1 MSRLLQTFLAP
12 GDVLATRVRRL
23 AWATP
28 YLGYLDDE
36 TDPEAAEGPSVE
48 YNSHEASET
57 ISIDHPNSLER
68 EVGGVA
74 LFKAAASVFG
84 IDNSLQSSSAQF
96 LLLLHLL
103 PSLQVLHV
111 TPPDDNGILDDFVDA
126 LTALQPV
133 ATLPLALQSLRYPHR
148 CTYMN
153 SVRGVVPEFRMTIM
167 RLPHIATI
175 VVQLIG
181 GHYTKETADA
191 CVASSRVEHL
201 RLMFA
206 PVTPALLNDM
216 LKIPVALKSF
226 SYIPILTTMI
236 DLQAVGVAL
245 RPHRKSL
252 EYLELQI
259 VVLDGGGGGT
269 RNTIESLRHWPA
281 LVRISGSLCMLVRK
295 FPQKELRPLLVNGL
309 PACLRGLEITFDR
322 YWSVAEV
329 AEEVIVMLGEKQNML
344 PGLRRLV
351 SLLRVKKS
359 PELLG
364 SLRSACVAAGVELI
378 VDDSCVVTDCFTKS
392 GNAGKPNG
400 LEGVWWERTCKR
412 LYDSQDD

>member
-1 MSRLLQTFLAP
+1 MSPLLQIFLAQ

-23 AWATP
+23 AWATA
-28 YLGYLDDE
+28 YLSYSDDE

-48 YNSHEASET
+48 YDSREASET
-57 ISIDHPNSLER
+57 ISTDHPNSLEI

-84 IDNSLQSSSAQF
+84 IDDLLQSSSAQF

-103 PSLQVLHV
+103 PSIQVLHV
-111 TPPDDNGILDDFVDA
+111 TPPDDNGILEDFVDGHS
-126 LTALQPV
+126 ALQPV
-133 ATLPLALQSLRYPHR
+133 ATLPLALQSLRYFYW

-153 SVRGVVPEFRMTIM
+153 SVRGVVPEFLMTIM

-175 VVQLIG
+175 AVQLIG
-181 GHYTKETADA
+181 GHYTKATAGA

-216 LKIPVALKSF
+216 LKIPVVLKPF
-226 SYIPILTTMI
+226 SYSPMLTTMI
-236 DLQAVGVAL
+236 DLHEVGVAL
-245 RPHRKSL
+245 HPHRKSL
-252 EYLELQI
+252 EYLQLQI
-259 VVLDGGGGGT
+259 VVLDGGDGGT
-269 RNTIESLRHWPA
+269 RNTIESLRDWPA
-281 LVRISGSLCMLVRK
+281 LVRIRGSLSMLLGK
-295 FPQKELRPLLVNGL
+295 LPQQGLRPLLVNVL
-309 PACLRGLEITFDR
+309 PACLRELEITFDR

-329 AEEVIVMLGEKQNML
+329 AEEVIVMLGEKQTML

-351 SLLRVKKS
+351 FLLRVKKS
-359 PELLG
+359 PELLE

-378 VDDSCVVTDCFTKS
+378 VEDSYVVTDCFTNF
-392 GNAGKPNG
+392 GNGNRMALKACGWGKNG
-400 LEGVWWERTCKR
+400 YMIDKMI
-412 LYDSQDD
+412 S